1 MSEPAFTPALTYE
14 DYLDLPDDGRR
25 YELVEGDL
33 FVTAAPFVRH
43 QSDSGNLYLLL
54 APFVRKHRLGQVLYA
69 PTDVKFSATTV
80 VQPDLFFVAAEHRSR
95 ILDAYVEGP
104 PDLVVEIL
112 SEKSRR
118 YDERTKKQL
127 YEKFGVRE
135 YWILDSDL
143 EKVKVYRQGLK
154 GYGAAV
160 ELAAENGD
168 QLTSPLFPGLAI
180 EVAEIFV

>member
-33 FVTAAPFVRH
+33 FVTAAPFIRH
-43 QSDSGNLYLLL
+43 QSASSNLHLLL
-54 APFVRKHRLGQVLYA
+54 APFVRKHRLGHVLYA

-80 VQPDLFFVAAEHRSR
+80 VQPDLMFVATKHQSR
-95 ILDAYVEGP
+95 ILDAYIDGA

-127 YEKFGVRE
+127 YEKFGVPE

-143 EKVKVYRQGLK
+143 ETVKVYRLGLR
-154 GYGAAV
+154 GYGAAF

-168 QLTSPLFPGLAI
+168 TLTSPLFPGLAI
-180 EVAEIFV
+180 EVAEIFA